1 MNKSILTL
9 CLSALL
15 STTLFA
21 QKEQLNVMTFNI
33 RYDNPSDAPHNWGN
47 RKEFA
52 ANAIKFY
59 DADIVG
65 TQEVLHHQLQ
75 DLQAALPQYA
85 TIGVAREDGKT
96 KGEYSAILYK
106 KDQFKILDSGTFWL
120 AEDVNSVGKKGWDA
134 ACERVVTWA
143 LMQDKATKEKFLF
156 MNTHFDHEG
165 QVARRNSANLL
176 LDKAKELSK
185 GNPIVVTGD
194 FNATVDEEPIQII
207 TDMTNSKHLTD
218 ARSKAHIVYGP
229 NWTFHDFGR
238 LDQAKRNI
246 IDYIFVSDNVKVKAH
261 GIISETLNGLYL
273 SDHNPIIST
282 IEF

>member
-1 MNKSILTL
+1 
-9 CLSALL
+9 
-15 STTLFA
+15 
-21 QKEQLNVMTFNI
+21 
-33 RYDNPSDAPHNWGN
+33 
-47 RKEFA
+47 
-52 ANAIKFY
+52 
-59 DADIVG
+59 
-65 TQEVLHHQLQ
+65 
-75 DLQAALPQYA
+75 
-85 TIGVAREDGKT
+85 
-96 KGEYSAILYK
+96 
-106 KDQFKILDSGTFWL
+106 
-120 AEDVNSVGKKGWDA
+120 
-134 ACERVVTWA
+134 
-143 LMQDKATKEKFLF
+143 
-156 MNTHFDHEG
+156 
-165 QVARRNSANLL
+165 SANLL

-246 IDYIFVSDNVKVKAH
+246 IDYIFVSSNIKVISH

-273 SDHNPIIST
+273 SDHNPIVSK